1 MTQAPA
7 QALPL
12 FEGHQVQ
19 QARVKITNAGDGLS
33 EALQIAPEAHE
44 LGDELAFVIR
54 GHVTQVGHLQKADD
68 EPTIRVHTVKA
79 SEATRIDPGVADKM
93 ILANREELERLK
105 AEQAGQLALG
115 AEQAAEA
122 REAND

>member
-1 MTQAPA
+1 MTQAPPV
-7 QALPL
+7 LPA

-33 EALQIAPEAHE
+33 EALKIAPKAHE

-54 GHVTQVGHLQKADD
+54 GHVTQVGHQQKADD

-79 SEATRIDPGVADKM
+79 GEATRIDLDVADKM

-115 AEQAAEA
+115 AEQAALDKEA
-122 REAND
+122 KD